1 MAPGAGSCG
10 CRCHALDTETMNA
23 AVRQAEPEVVID
35 QLTDLPKKA
44 SPFRFRSF
52 YKKQTPLKETAPG
65 ALLEAAVE
73 VGAKRHI
80 MQCVAFMYAPS
91 GHIHSEDDPMYL
103 DAPPPWDTAIPPFP
117 QIEKR
122 VVDEPALEGIV
133 LRYGFFYGPGTHLA
147 PDGSQYSDVK
157 KRRYP
162 IVGDGGGVYSF
173 IHVDD
178 AAAATVLAAE
188 EGQHGI
194 YNVVDNTPVP
204 VRKWL
209 PAYAEALGAKSPQVE
224 SVLLALPSSNQLR
237 KWRTL

>member
-1 MAPGAGSCG
+1 MRIFVAGATGAIG
-10 CRCHALDTETMNA
+10 RPLVRQLIAAGHTVTGMTRTPEKTGWLLERGAAAVVVNALDTETMKA
-23 AVRQAEPEVVID
+23 AVRQA
-35 QLTDLPKKA
+35 
-44 SPFRFRSF
+44 
-52 YKKQTPLKETAPG
+52 
-65 ALLEAAVE
+65 E

-178 AAAATVLAAE
+178 AAAAIVLAAE